1 VTAPL
6 TGGPPRVL
14 VIGASG
20 FLGGH
25 VRDRAAAAGLDVVTA
40 GRSALPG
47 SPSHCRIDLAD
58 GDTGGLARTLSQQAP
73 DVVINCAGA
82 TGGDVAALAAANVTG
97 TAALVTALRQTGR
110 AIRLVHLGSAAEY
123 GPGQPGIPVDE
134 ATPARPASAYGAT
147 KLAGTR
153 LVELGRATGLDAVV
167 LRVFNPVGPGAPE
180 SILPGRVAG
189 QLRRAAG
196 GGTVRLGALDA
207 VRDFVDARDV
217 ADAAVAAALAPVL
230 PAAVINIGS
239 GTATPVADL
248 VDALVEISGHEGP
261 VTSEAGA
268 RGEQNSGEQARDEQA
283 RGEQNRGE
291 QAPRDGPR
299 GPAGRRSWQQA
310 DISRARRDLDW
321 QPRRGL
327 STALADLWAESRAA

>member
-1 VTAPL
+1 MTAPL

-14 VIGASG
+14 VIGARG

-40 GRSALPG
+40 GRSPLPG
-47 SPSHCRIDLAD
+47 SPSHCRIDLAA
-58 GDTGGLARTLSQQAP
+58 GDSYGLARTLSQQAP
-73 DVVINCAGA
+73 DVVVNCAG
-82 TGGDVAALAAANVTG
+82 TIGGDVAALAAGNVTG

-123 GPGQPGIPVDE
+123 GPGPPGIPVDE

-189 QLRRAAG
+189 EIRRAAG
-196 GGTVRLGALDA
+196 GEVRLGALDA

-248 VDALVEISGHEGP
+248 VDELVQISGYDGP
-261 VTSEAGA
+261 VTSDAG
-268 RGEQNSGEQARDEQA
+268 GG
-283 RGEQNRGE
+283 
-291 QAPRDGPR
+291 PDGPR
-299 GPAGRRSWQQA
+299 GPAASRSWQQA

-327 STALADLWAESRAA
+327 STALADLWADSHAA